1 VSPQPTSRNN
11 QNRRQVAEAA
21 KQAQRRTRMIITAVV
36 GVVIVAA
43 IVVAALVGGG
53 KDEKSP
59 ATIDLGDAAA
69 NAATIAAIPAATY
82 DAVGA
87 GSVLQHPTPY
97 AGTPI
102 TKDGKPEL
110 LYIGAE
116 YCPFCA
122 AQRWA
127 MVAALSRFGSFSNLK
142 MSTSSAED
150 SFPNTP
156 TFSFYGSSYSSEYL
170 AFTAVETNTNKRQ
183 GNGYEPLEEPTDAQI
198 AVAAETGQGGI
209 PFLAFGGKF
218 YLSGASLDPSLFS
231 KRTATD
237 IATSLTDTESDL
249 TQAVLGAANSLTA
262 AICVMTNNQPAAVCE
277 SPGVLAA
284 KAAAGF

>member
-1 VSPQPTSRNN
+1 MSPQPTQRNN

-36 GVVIVAA
+36 GVVIVVAV
-43 IVVAALVGGG
+43 VVAVLVGSG
-53 KDEKSP
+53 KDDKAPVAGE
-59 ATIDLGDAAA
+59 LGDAAA
-69 NAATIAAIPAATY
+69 NAATIAAIPAGTF

-87 GSVLQHPTPY
+87 GTANQAPTAY
-97 AGTPI
+97 AGTPL

-142 MSTSSAED
+142 MTTSAAED
-150 SFPNTP
+150 AYPNTP
-156 TFSFYGSSYSSEYL
+156 TFSFYGSTYTSEYL

-183 GNGYEPLEEPTDAQI
+183 GSGYEPLEEPTEAQI
-198 AVAAETGQGGI
+198 AVAVESGQSGI

-218 YLSGASLDPSLFS
+218 YLSGASFDPSLLS
-231 KRTATD
+231 KRGAPE
-237 IATSLTDTESDL
+237 IAQLLADPERVLTK
-249 TQAVLGAANSLTA
+249 AVIGAANGITA
-262 AICVMTNNQPAAVCE
+262 AICVMTDNQPSAVCE

-284 KAAAGF
+284 KAAAGI